1 MVFRGC
7 VGRNSCHISSHD
19 SRVGVNSQLLTVF
32 FAPLIFS
39 AAHLCFAF
47 PMIKKILE
55 LFHLYNTGLF
65 LLTTALSFAVFALFY
80 IIVYRLTAGA
90 YMSIVRGTQKKVNL

>member
-1 MVFRGC
+1 
-7 VGRNSCHISSHD
+7 
-19 SRVGVNSQLLTVF
+19 
-32 FAPLIFS
+32 
-39 AAHLCFAF
+39 
-47 PMIKKILE
+47 MIKKILE

-90 YMSIVRGTQKKVNL
+90 YKQRRRIRTRLKRHNFDAFRLVVGGRLADLRAF

>member
-1 MVFRGC
+1 
-7 VGRNSCHISSHD
+7 
-19 SRVGVNSQLLTVF
+19 
-32 FAPLIFS
+32 
-39 AAHLCFAF
+39 
-47 PMIKKILE
+47 MIKKILE

-90 YMSIVRGTQKKVNL
+90 YMSIVGGTQKKVNL